1 LTPPLR
7 KLFGAIEPLKT
18 DLNKF
23 REFDTDE
30 AQKFA
35 AHLQTKWHAPDP
47 PRSAPPRVPSALDA
61 GNEKS
66 PPKAGRFISKMA
78 NGLVAGTGNK
88 HPHRLPPIVISLRI

>member
-18 DLNKF
+18 DLSKF

-61 GNEKS
+61 GNEKARQKRAVS
-66 PPKAGRFISKMA
+66 FRKWRMA
-78 NGLVAGTGNK
+78 WLRGLATNT
-88 HPHRLPPIVISLRI
+88 PIDFRQL